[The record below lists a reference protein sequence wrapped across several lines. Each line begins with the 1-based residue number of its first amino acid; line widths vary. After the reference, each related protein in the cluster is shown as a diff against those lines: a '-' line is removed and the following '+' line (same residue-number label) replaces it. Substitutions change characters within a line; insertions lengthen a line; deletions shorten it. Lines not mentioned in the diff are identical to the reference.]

1 MTNEEYVL
9 LKYKDI
15 YNNIEDLIKTLCPCD
30 FDENIKQFDGC
41 DCECSICWSLDI
53 EDKFL

>member
-15 YNNIEDLIKTLCPCD
+15 YNNIEDLINVLCPSD
-30 FDENIKQFDGC
+30 FDEKLKQFVGC
-41 DCECSICWSLDI
+41 DCECSICWSLDV
-53 EDKFL
+53 ENN